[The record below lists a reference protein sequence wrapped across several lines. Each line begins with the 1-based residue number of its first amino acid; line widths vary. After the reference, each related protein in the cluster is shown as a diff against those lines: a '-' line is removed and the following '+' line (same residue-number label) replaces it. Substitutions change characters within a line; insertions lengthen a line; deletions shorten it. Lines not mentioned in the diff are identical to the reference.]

1 MKTVL
6 DVRNLTVHFKKERQ
20 RFTLVDD
27 ISFSVAEGECLG
39 ILGESG
45 SGKSMTCK
53 AFMRLLDAS
62 FEVRG
67 SARFD
72 GETELFELS
81 GEEMRRCR
89 GSRICMILQNPMS
102 CFDPL
107 YRIGAQMAEGFAEH
121 LRLGKDA
128 IRAKCMET
136 LEKMRIRSPEDVMEK
151 YPHQL
156 SGGMLQRVMIGLA
169 LSVEPRLI
177 VADEPTTAI
186 DSITQ
191 YEIVQE
197 FLRIKSECR
206 TAMIFISH
214 DLGVVSRLA
223 DRVLVMH
230 DAKIAQRGTMEQ
242 ILNEPEDM
250 YTKFLIEKKMAV
262 MEKFARIVS
271 PADARAEDCA
281 DAPGRRTA

>member
-1 MKTVL
+1 MSTVL
-6 DVRNLTVHFKKERQ
+6 DVRNLTV
-20 RFTLVDD
+20 RFRREKRRITLVDD
-27 ISFSVAEGECLG
+27 VSFSVAAGECLG

-53 AFMRLLDAS
+53 AFMRLLDSS
-62 FEVRG
+62 FEVEG
-67 SARFD
+67 CARF
-72 GETELFELS
+72 GETELLATPDD
-81 GEEMRRCR
+81 EMRRLR
-89 GSRICMILQNPMS
+89 GSRICMILQNPMT

-107 YRIGAQMAEGFAEH
+107 YRIGTQMAEGFAEH
-121 LRLGKDA
+121 LRLGRGE
-128 IRAKCMET
+128 IRAKCIET
-136 LEKMRIRSPEDVMEK
+136 LRRMRIRNPEDVLEK

-169 LSVEPRLI
+169 LATEPTLI

-197 FLRIKSECR
+197 FRRIKRECR

-230 DAKIAQRGTMEQ
+230 DAKVKQSGTMRD
-242 ILNEPEDM
+242 ILDHPEDV
-250 YTKFLIEKKMAV
+250 YTRFLIEKKMAV
-262 MEKFARIVS
+262 MEKFARIMAPETE
-271 PADARAEDCA
+271 PAS
-281 DAPGRRTA
+281 GRRTA

>member
-6 DVRNLTVHFKKERQ
+6 DVKNLTVCFRQ
-20 RFTLVDD
+20 EKARFTLVDD
-27 ISFSVAEGECLG
+27 VSFAVAEGECLG

-45 SGKSMTCK
+45 SGKSMTYK
-53 AFMRLLDAS
+53 AFMRLLDSS

-72 GETELFELS
+72 GKELLS
-81 GEEMRRCR
+81 ASNEAMRRLR
-89 GSRICMILQNPMS
+89 GSRVCMILQNPMT

-107 YRIGAQMAEGFAEH
+107 YRIGAQMAEGFSEH
-121 LRLGKDA
+121 LALSGGT
-128 IRAKCMET
+128 IREKCLET
-136 LEKMRIRSPEDVMEK
+136 LSLMRICNPEEVLEK

-169 LSVEPRLI
+169 LAMEPDLI
-177 VADEPTTAI
+177 IADEPTTAI

-197 FLRIKSECR
+197 FLRIKCECR

-230 DAKIAQRGTMEQ
+230 DAKIKQSGTMRD
-242 ILNEPEDM
+242 ILNRPEDD
-250 YTKFLIEKKMAV
+250 YTRFLIEKKMTV
-262 MEKFARIVS
+262 MEKFVGIMTPDLGS
-271 PADARAEDCA
+271 L
-281 DAPGRRTA
+281 GRKTA